1 MLFLIVKAAKLKAGK
16 TGKTGKTSKFDEHK
30 INRDSDGKFS
40 SKPGSKKASP
50 AAKVKPTMTPADK
63 AAKKQKEKEAIQ

>member
-16 TGKTGKTSKFDEHK
+16 TGKTGKTGKFDEHK

-40 SKPGSKKASP
+40 SKPGSKT
-50 AAKVKPTMTPADK
+50 AAPTTD
-63 AAKKQKEKEAIQ
+63 AAVPKKNCAKGLP